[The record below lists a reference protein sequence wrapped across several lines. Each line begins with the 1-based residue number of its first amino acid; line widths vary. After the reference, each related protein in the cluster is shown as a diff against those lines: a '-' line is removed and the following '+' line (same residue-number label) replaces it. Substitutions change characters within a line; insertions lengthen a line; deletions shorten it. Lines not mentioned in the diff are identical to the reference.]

1 MSDARTLILQ
11 QQSPAIASARP
22 PRKSQLRV
30 GQAVTGLVICA
41 AAILWATMSPT
52 PLDQGYESAIDRFL
66 AVLHRNGVPEWFG
79 YNKLEF
85 SANVLMFVPL
95 GFLLALALSRR
106 AAWVALL
113 LVPAFSVSIELVQ
126 AVALSARFAT
136 PMDVLANTAGGYI
149 GALVAFIIRAAV
161 YTRDEK
167 VIARADWE
175 RTTGRR

>member
-1 MSDARTLILQ
+1 M
-11 QQSPAIASARP
+11 
-22 PRKSQLRV
+22 
-30 GQAVTGLVICA
+30 
-41 AAILWATMSPT
+41 
-52 PLDQGYESAIDRFL
+52 
-66 AVLHRNGVPEWFG
+66 
-79 YNKLEF
+79 
-85 SANVLMFVPL
+85 
-95 GFLLALALSRR
+95 
-106 AAWVALL
+106 
-113 LVPAFSVSIELVQ
+113 SIELVQ